1 MFLSLVL
8 GSRCVACHTPGPL
21 LCPTCHTRIA
31 GDHRPTFLLDGIPV
45 RALGPYAG
53 ALRGVVRAAKNFR
66 ARSVLFELRQ
76 EMVTLFAELPGT
88 PLVPI
93 PPSVPGFR
101 RRGYGLAL
109 VVAQMASREV
119 LDVLR
124 FRGDES
130 QRGKTE
136 IERTIGRSFRVTSSA
151 PARVV
156 LVDDVLTTGATM
168 RAAVRALSAEG
179 TQVIRIVVLAAV
191 PSWWRDC

>member
-1 MFLSLVL
+1 M
-8 GSRCVACHTPGPL
+8 
-21 LCPTCHTRIA
+21 LCPTCHSRIA
-31 GDHRPTFLLDGIPV
+31 GDRRPTFLLDGIPV
-45 RALGPYAG
+45 RALGTYSG

-66 ARSVLFELRQ
+66 ARSVLFDLRQ
-76 EMVTLFAELPGT
+76 ELISPFADVAGI

-109 VVAQMASREV
+109 VVARMASREV

-136 IERTIGRSFRVTSSA
+136 IERSVGRSFRVTSRT

-168 RAAVRALSAEG
+168 RAAVRALSSEG
-179 TQVIRIVVLAAV
+179 TQVHGIVVLAAI